1 MSLQA
6 NCYKCK
12 KVFLKLSMKS
22 RDKVCRDC
30 HMKREDGR
38 QTSSTN
44 KRVVIA
50 LEEMNKKEILE
61 LLQSMQTK
69 QNELQGKVDELTSMV
84 QDFTSVTVKDLIA
97 DDSFNVRIKKLVRE
111 GLTTRLAPM
120 RANIKQVR
128 SLQED
133 HTYWKE
139 MVRHI
144 IDEIQQE
151 E

>member
-12 KVFLKLSMKS
+12 KVFLKTSMKS
-22 RDKVCRDC
+22 QNKVCREC
-30 HMKREDGR
+30 QMQRADGK
-38 QTSSTN
+38 QTQSTN
-44 KRVVIA
+44 TRVVAA
-50 LEEMNKKEILE
+50 LEKMNKKEILS

-69 QNELQGKVDELTSMV
+69 QNELQAKVDELMV
-84 QDFTSVTVKDLIA
+84 ATHELTSVTVKDLIA

>member
-1 MSLQA
+1 
-6 NCYKCK
+6 
-12 KVFLKLSMKS
+12 
-22 RDKVCRDC
+22 
-30 HMKREDGR
+30 
-38 QTSSTN
+38 
-44 KRVVIA
+44 VVTA

-69 QNELQGKVDELTSMV
+69 QNELQAKVDDLMVVTHEL
-84 QDFTSVTVKDLIA
+84 TSVTVKDLIA

-120 RANIKQVR
+120 RVNIKQVR

>member
-22 RDKVCRDC
+22 QDKVCREC
-30 HMKREDGR
+30 QIKREDGR

>member
-1 MSLQA
+1 M
-6 NCYKCK
+6 
-12 KVFLKLSMKS
+12 KLSMKS
-22 RDKVCRDC
+22 QDKVCREC
-30 HMKREDGR
+30 QIKREDGR

-111 GLTTRLAPM
+111 GLTTRLAAM

>member
-22 RDKVCRDC
+22 QDKVCREC
-30 HMKREDGR
+30 QIKREDGR

-69 QNELQGKVDELTSMV
+69 QNELQAKVDELMV
-84 QDFTSVTVKDLIA
+84 ATHELTSVTVKDLIA

-120 RANIKQVR
+120 RVNIKQVR